1 MDTLEAIRT
10 RRSIRKYQDKPVP
23 DELIRKLLAAAMS
36 APSARNAQPWQFV
49 VISDRQ
55 LLGEIP
61 KVNPNAW
68 MAERAA
74 GAILVCGDLSLEK
87 SPGYW
92 VVDCAAAVE
101 NMLLAAH
108 ALGLGAVWTGIYP
121 REERSEGFRRL
132 VGLPSH
138 VVAHSLVVLGYPAE
152 QPATEDR
159 YKEDRVRRNRWG

>member
-74 GAILVCGDLSLEK
+74 AAILVCGDLSLEK
-87 SPGYW
+87 SAGYW
-92 VVDCAAAVE
+92 VVDCAAAVQ

-121 REERSEGFRRL
+121 REERSKGFQRL
-132 VGLPSH
+132 LALPGN
-138 VVAHSLVVLGYPAE
+138 VVPHSLVVLGYPAE

-159 YKEDRVRRNRWG
+159 YREDRVRRNRWG